1 MTTLAETLS
10 TVELSTVAH
19 HRTSSHNYNVNLKD
33 NKQLVEQLAG
43 PYKLTNS
50 IQNNEQLGD
59 QKREDENNE
68 LEAQKYYDRAFRFC
82 TLARTL

>member
-1 MTTLAETLS
+1 MTTLVGTLS
-10 TVELSTVAH
+10 TVELSTVTH
-19 HRTSSHNYNVNLKD
+19 HRTSSHNYNVNLEE
-33 NKQLVEQLAG
+33 NKQLIEQLSE
-43 PYKLTNS
+43 PYKLVDS

-59 QKREDENNE
+59 EKREDENNE